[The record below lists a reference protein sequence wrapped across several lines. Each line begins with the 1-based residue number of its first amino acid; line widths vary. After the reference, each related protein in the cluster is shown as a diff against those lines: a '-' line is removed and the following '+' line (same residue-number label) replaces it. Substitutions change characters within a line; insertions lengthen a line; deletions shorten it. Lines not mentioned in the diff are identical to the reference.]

1 MADKCEEGSGGD
13 ACFHSEHD
21 PSGSGAGWEQNVSAE
36 RERALEQ
43 GEALMTRRGRLIR
56 AASDTGSAQDRAI
69 WQGPMPPRNDRPL
82 KYKPERPCARCGR
95 RFRPTAKRQ
104 LLCSGCFRR
113 GDAGMD

>member
-1 MADKCEEGSGGD
+1 MADKCGEGSGRD
-13 ACFHSEHD
+13 ACFPSEYN
-21 PSGSGAGWEQNVSAE
+21 PSGSGTDWEQDLSVE

-43 GEALMTRRGRLIR
+43 GEALKTRRGRLIR
-56 AASDTGSAQDRAI
+56 AAGDTGSPQDGAI
-69 WQGPMPPRNDRPL
+69 WEGSMPPRNDRPL

-95 RFRPTAKRQ
+95 RFRPTVKRQ